1 MKLEKYVWKVRE
13 MRFLRVVIG
22 LDGINIEKKAY
33 RWFVKDFT
41 RIAKPLYEI
50 IRKDIKWNWR
60 EKQQKVLQTQ
70 NFKVSQEKEPRIRVK
85 QENSM
90 ENSIQD
96 CPSYIL
102 KLHGLC

>member
-1 MKLEKYVWKVRE
+1 MEEASRKIVKNDLFMKLEKYVWKVRE

-60 EKQQKVLQTQ
+60 EKQ
-70 NFKVSQEKEPRIRVK
+70 
-85 QENSM
+85 
-90 ENSIQD
+90 
-96 CPSYIL
+96 
-102 KLHGLC
+102 

>member
-70 NFKVSQEKEPRIRVK
+70 NFKVSQEKEPCIRVK
-85 QENSM
+85 QENSI

-96 CPSYIL
+96 CLSYIL
-102 KLHGLC
+102 KLYGLC

>member
-1 MKLEKYVWKVRE
+1 MEEASRKIVKNDLFMKLEKYVWKVRE

-50 IRKDIKWNWR
+50 IRMDIKWNWR
-60 EKQQKVLQTQ
+60 EKQ
-70 NFKVSQEKEPRIRVK
+70 
-85 QENSM
+85 
-90 ENSIQD
+90 
-96 CPSYIL
+96 
-102 KLHGLC
+102 